1 MGALVERELKP
12 KHKRTMGINEAGTDI
27 EDPEEFCLTFG
38 EHEEDFVKL
47 KAMLNVATDEEKTR
61 LYALLGCNQ
70 VGEATVFNTRGDL
83 SQHMSRLT
91 EEDYGRIVTGLKTQ
105 FNLDITAS
113 EEEE

>member
-12 KHKRTMGINEAGTDI
+12 KHKRTMGINEAGTEI

-38 EHEEDFVKL
+38 EHEEDFVKV
-47 KAMLNVATDEEKTR
+47 KAMLQAATPAEKTR
-61 LYALLGCNQ
+61 LYELLGCNQ
-70 VGEATVFNTRGDL
+70 GGESTVFNSRGDL

-91 EEDYGRIVTGLKTQ
+91 GEDYARIVEGLKSE

-113 EEEE
+113 DD